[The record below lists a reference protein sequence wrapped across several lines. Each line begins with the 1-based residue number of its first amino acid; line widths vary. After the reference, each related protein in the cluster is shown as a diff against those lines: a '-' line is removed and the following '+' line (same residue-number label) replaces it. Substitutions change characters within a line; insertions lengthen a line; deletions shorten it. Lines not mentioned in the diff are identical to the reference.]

1 MAELVDATDLKSV
14 DLYRSCGFEPRSRY
28 HADASEKCAHTS
40 VFTASFGSFWGSD
53 AISYA
58 PLQSHMRHV
67 LALFATLLLATFWG
81 SSSRI
86 VHAQQ
91 TDVMIWADAPR
102 AAKDAGC
109 GYTLGRGET
118 LVSCIELTPA
128 AREAL
133 GAGGDRLQGR
143 LLVEVDGETDSINAS
158 EIIRSGA
165 ERLTVDGLLESSGD
179 LFQLSVA
186 GTAASGFF
194 RRGGT
199 LYEVK
204 PTGSGFNAIVAV
216 DESERTQGVDDFIH
230 VEESTLPWR
239 RDEMGKS
246 VSSTITMLL
255 LWDDNLLAEHGQSG
269 LDAMED
275 SYMAYLNQAIL
286 DGGTSD
292 VTFTVAQS
300 SVITYDE
307 TQFADMADDL
317 AALQDTSDVV
327 LDYIHDDRLA
337 AGADLVHLFLPSY
350 KQSTCGIA
358 YSGVV
363 GAAYGFGVTG
373 ISGCGAD
380 TFAHEVGHNLGMNHD
395 PYVTSSPNFLWGHG
409 YVDLSNGFRTIMSYQ
424 NECADNGVACPR
436 VRLFSDPSATYG
448 GVPVGTAD
456 NPPFASSFNVRTL
469 RANAPSRANYSDVL
483 SACKPNVYGGTT
495 GPATA
500 RIGEEIS
507 FDVPMQDSGTPASCD
522 PVGSYGLYL
531 HGGSGSTYL
540 IARQSVALPSSI
552 TNITFTGT
560 PSGPEPPAGTYDV
573 RLYLEATGSYY
584 SSIASIE
591 ILPAAVNQAPTA
603 AFTSSST
610 TGVAPHAIT
619 FDASS
624 SSDPDGD
631 ALTYEWSF
639 GDGASDTGASVTHTF
654 ASAGTYAVTLTVSDG
669 SLTDAATETIT
680 ITAANQA
687 PTAAFTSSSTTGVAP
702 HAITFD
708 ASSSSDPDGD
718 ALTYEWSFGDGASDT
733 GASVTHTFAS
743 AGTYTVTLLV
753 SDGLLTDSQTA
764 SVLIASGVGTEDDAL
779 PQVFALLPAY
789 PNPFNP
795 STRIAY
801 TVPATG
807 AVSIWVTDLS
817 GRIVRR
823 LIQGRVVSAG
833 RHDVLFDAA
842 GLPSGR
848 YVIAI
853 QWGTDVR
860 TQIVSLLK

>member
-1 MAELVDATDLKSV
+1 
-14 DLYRSCGFEPRSRY
+14 
-28 HADASEKCAHTS
+28 
-40 VFTASFGSFWGSD
+40 
-53 AISYA
+53 
-58 PLQSHMRHV
+58 
-67 LALFATLLLATFWG
+67 
-81 SSSRI
+81 
-86 VHAQQ
+86 
-91 TDVMIWADAPR
+91 MIWADAPS

-639 GDGASDTGASVTHTF
+639 GDGASDTGASVSHTF

-687 PTAAFTSSSTTGVAP
+687 PTAAFTSSSTTGVSP

-718 ALTYEWSFGDGASDT
+718 ALTYSWSFGDGASDT
-733 GASVTHTFAS
+733 GASVSHTFAS
-743 AGTYTVTLLV
+743 AGTYAVTLTV

-764 SVLIASGVGTEDDAL
+764 SVLIASGVGTEDDVL